1 VHHAAT
7 AYTARL
13 QQAGVRLSMAEIGAA
28 WQNGYAERLMRTIN
42 EEEVDLSE
50 YEDYTDATRQLGH
63 FLDEVSM
70 HKRIH
75 SSLGYVTL
83 AEFEEDWRRKPPP
96 VPVEQERETESHQ
109 RKEERMTDEPIRV
122 GDWLL
127 EVDIEATR

>member
-1 VHHAAT
+1 
-7 AYTARL
+7 
-13 QQAGVRLSMAEIGAA
+13 M
-28 WQNGYAERLMRTIN
+28 
-42 EEEVDLSE
+42 SE

-75 SSLGYVTL
+75 SSLGYLML
-83 AEFEEDWRRKPPP
+83 AEFEEDWRCKPPP

-109 RKEERMTDEPIRV
+109 RKEECMTDEPIRV

-127 EVDIEATR
+127 EVDIEATRRAYQGARPWFSRNPLRMREQLLRSGCRWD